1 MEGSIIYHFMIIFQ
15 HKTILRELAAQKT
28 RRKKRKKRGGGT
40 AQLGEDRKNKEKKH
54 GQCQRYTQYNLY
66 QRDT

>member
-40 AQLGEDRKNKEKKH
+40 A
-54 GQCQRYTQYNLY
+54 
-66 QRDT
+66 